1 MARLMFLGAGGFG
14 TALAVMAHRYGHQVT
29 LWSYDPQ
36 QVEEIR
42 QNKENAYLLP
52 GVPVP
57 EEIDVTNSLDA
68 LGEADLVFIA
78 TPSSAVREVAAKI
91 RGKMRPD
98 AVVVCGAKGLERDT
112 LESLSQVLEESLLE
126 NPVVMFSGPSHAEE
140 VSRGVPT
147 TAVVASTDPE
157 AARKVQDILSNSSLR
172 LYVNDDVMGVELGGA
187 LKNVIALA
195 VGIADGLGLGDNT
208 KAALMTRGL
217 TEIARLGVACGAR
230 PETFSGLSGVGDLI
244 VTCTSVHS
252 RNRRAGILIGSG
264 WSPQGAVGE
273 VDMTVEGYFSTKA
286 AYELSRRLGVEMP
299 IVTEIYKV
307 LYEGKDPQQAIDELM
322 SRPRRHE
329 SEGQWLGVEKRPETK
344 EN

>member
-1 MARLMFLGAGGFG
+1 MATRSPCG
-14 TALAVMAHRYGHQVT
+14 
-29 LWSYDPQ
+29 SYDPQ

-42 QNKENAYLLP
+42 RTKENAYLLP

-68 LGEADLVFIA
+68 LGEADLIFIA

-91 RGKMRPD
+91 RGKMRPMQWWS
-98 AVVVCGAKGLERDT
+98 AGPRAWSGT
-112 LESLSQVLEESLLE
+112 PSESLSQVLEESLLE

-264 WSPQGAVGE
+264 CVRPRGGGRGGYDGGGLFQHQGQ
-273 VDMTVEGYFSTKA
+273 
-286 AYELSRRLGVEMP
+286 AYELSAGWGWRCPSSLKYTRCCTRGR
-299 IVTEIYKV
+299 
-307 LYEGKDPQQAIDELM
+307 A
-322 SRPRRHE
+322 SRP
-329 SEGQWLGVEKRPETK
+329 ST
-344 EN
+344 N

>member
-1 MARLMFLGAGGFG
+1 MFLGAGGFG

-98 AVVVCGAKGLERDT
+98 AVVVCGAKGL
-112 LESLSQVLEESLLE
+112 
-126 NPVVMFSGPSHAEE
+126 
-140 VSRGVPT
+140 
-147 TAVVASTDPE
+147 E

-273 VDMTVEGYFSTKA
+273 VDMTVEGYFREAPGDKGK
-286 AYELSRRLGVEMP
+286 LRGRLGRFPACFSVR
-299 IVTEIYKV
+299 
-307 LYEGKDPQQAIDELM
+307 LWGKGQKNPPGRFAIPQKGKWAA
-322 SRPRRHE
+322 
-329 SEGQWLGVEKRPETK
+329 SEDVFP
-344 EN
+344 